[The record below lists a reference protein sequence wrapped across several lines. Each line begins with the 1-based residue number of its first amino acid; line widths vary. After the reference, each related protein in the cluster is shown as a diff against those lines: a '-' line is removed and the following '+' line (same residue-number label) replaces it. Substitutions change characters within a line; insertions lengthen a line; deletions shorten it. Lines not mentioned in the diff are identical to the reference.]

1 MESSQKRIMIV
12 EDNMIIQLDL
22 EDMLEYA
29 GYQVVAKAST
39 GQEAIDMAIVN
50 IPDLILM
57 DIGLKGPIDGI
68 ETAERIKLES
78 DVAIAFLSGNSD
90 LKTSQR
96 VLDIQAVSFI
106 IKPINEG
113 VFLAELEKIFSQI

>member
-1 MESSQKRIMIV
+1 MKIEQKRIMIV

-22 EDMLEYA
+22 EDMLEDA

-50 IPDLILM
+50 TPDLILM

-68 ETAERIKLES
+68 ETAECIKMES
-78 DVAIAFLSGNSD
+78 DIAIAFLSGNSD

-106 IKPINEG
+106 IKPINEES
-113 VFLAELEKIFSQI
+113 FLAELVNIFSEV